1 MKKYRIEPMPEL
13 ADPTLIALLE
23 QVDTATIGH
32 VRHNGFMNRSIQSID
47 RAQKPRAGVAVTLAL
62 PAFCSTLMHY
72 AVSNIRPGDML
83 VIDRLGDERHAC
95 LGGAVAR
102 AARLAG
108 AVGIVVDGPCTDVAE
123 ILAEGLPV
131 WCRGVS
137 AITTRQADLGG
148 MFNRPV
154 SCGNVPVLAGDL
166 VLGDASGVVVLSAD
180 EARELAEQSI
190 ARQIRVGHTMERLL
204 AGERLG
210 DITGATRRVLDQNA
224 D

>member
-1 MKKYRIEPMPEL
+1 MEKYRIEAMPEQ
-13 ADPTLIALLE
+13 ADPALLALLE

-32 VRHNGFMNRSIQSID
+32 VRHNGFMNQAIQALD
-47 RAQKPRAGVAVTLAL
+47 RGQKPRAGVAVTLAL

-72 AVSNIRPGDML
+72 AVSHIRPGDML

-108 AVGIVVDGPCTDVAE
+108 AVGVVIDGPCTDVSE

-137 AITTRQADLGG
+137 AVTTRQADLGG
-148 MFNRPV
+148 LFNRPI

-180 EARELAEQSI
+180 EAREMAEQSI
-190 ARQIRVGHTMERLL
+190 ARQGRVERTMERLL
-204 AGERLG
+204 AGEKLG
-210 DITGATRRVLDQNA
+210 DITGANKRVTGQDA
-224 D
+224 G